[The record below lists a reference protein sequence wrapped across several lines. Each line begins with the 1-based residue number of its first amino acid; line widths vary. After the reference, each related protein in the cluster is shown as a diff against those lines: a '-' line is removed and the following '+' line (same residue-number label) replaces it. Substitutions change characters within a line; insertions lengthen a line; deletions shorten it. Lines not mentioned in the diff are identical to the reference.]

1 MREEKRKHQRLSFEG
16 TIFLELVAPGMAED
30 HSGEVVL
37 CKTIDISRSGVRVGV
52 DRELTVGAILQIG
65 VELSQEENTLYLA
78 GEVKWCRQ
86 SGDEATVW
94 LVGFELLNAS
104 NSDIE
109 TWRALLTEMDS
120 ADSSSM

>member
-1 MREEKRKHQRLSFEG
+1 MVEEKRKHQRLSFEG
-16 TIFLELVAPGMAED
+16 TIFIELVAPGMAED

-52 DRELTVGAILQIG
+52 DLELTVGAILQIG

-120 ADSSSM
+120 AD